1 MEEVQKKLDELEK
14 NAPEKTDIKVS
25 TRGRI
30 GVIGSR
36 LCSIRGRI
44 GVIGS
49 RLCAVLW
56 SWSNLDRLRKK
67 KNHKHW
73 C

>member
-1 MEEVQKKLDELEK
+1 MFFLLLQESLEEKVEEVQKKLDELEK

-36 LCSIRGRI
+36 LC
-44 GVIGS
+44 
-49 RLCAVLW
+49 AVLW
-56 SWSNLDRLRKK
+56 TCSNLDRLRKK
-67 KNHKHW
+67 KNHKRW

>member
-1 MEEVQKKLDELEK
+1 MQESLEEKVEEVQKKLDELEK

-36 LCSIRGRI
+36 LC
-44 GVIGS
+44 
-49 RLCAVLW
+49 AVLW